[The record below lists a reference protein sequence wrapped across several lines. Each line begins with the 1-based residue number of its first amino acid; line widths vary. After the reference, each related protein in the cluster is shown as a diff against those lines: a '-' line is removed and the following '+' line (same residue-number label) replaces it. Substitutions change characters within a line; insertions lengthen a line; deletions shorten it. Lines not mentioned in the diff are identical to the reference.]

1 MKLSNTSIKTS
12 YGTIKHFE
20 DKFEVIPAAHYQNYH
35 KAKGWVIQPLD
46 GCPKILKD
54 WFKLSAESGHA
65 AHCLPNL
72 KAVKH
77 YIGSLLSDKHI
88 SSLIDQLDTGL

>member
-12 YGTIKHFE
+12 YGTVKQFE
-20 DKFEVIPAAHYQNYH
+20 DKFQVLPAAYYQNYH

-46 GCPKILKD
+46 GCPKVLKD
-54 WFKLSAESGHA
+54 SLNSEV

-77 YIGSLLSDKHI
+77 YIASLLTDKHI
-88 SSLIDQLDTGL
+88 CDLIDEIKEL